1 MGIFV
6 LPRSTHVAHHC
17 GQPQQINA
25 VRKLLSD
32 VSYIQATVTV
42 CCVTV
47 VDDRGVTFCRLLCEK
62 VKTMASGGDKVSRG
76 LEMKDRHPRFQ
87 VNRVATVDEDAD
99 EEELAELYD
108 EEDDSPGSYVKS
120 FRHFTREALPRM
132 DNYRNIMSI
141 QAAYRPTLDELHQAT
156 LHGKVKQF
164 YRLCFYLHVQY

>member
-1 MGIFV
+1 MSSLRESG
-6 LPRSTHVAHHC
+6 
-17 GQPQQINA
+17 
-25 VRKLLSD
+25 
-32 VSYIQATVTV
+32 
-42 CCVTV
+42 
-47 VDDRGVTFCRLLCEK
+47 DDK
-62 VKTMASGGDKVSRG
+62 QNRG

-87 VNRVATVDEDAD
+87 VNRVATVDGDDAD

-156 LHGKVKQF
+156 LHGKFQPCSF
-164 YRLCFYLHVQY
+164 TDSGYLIGAGVTADGTFASDHQVCRVVCVVRRSGGVWGRGDWTVNGSM

>member
-1 MGIFV
+1 
-6 LPRSTHVAHHC
+6 
-17 GQPQQINA
+17 
-25 VRKLLSD
+25 
-32 VSYIQATVTV
+32 
-42 CCVTV
+42 
-47 VDDRGVTFCRLLCEK
+47 
-62 VKTMASGGDKVSRG
+62 MASSSEGGSEKQSRG

-87 VNRVATVDEDAD
+87 VNRVATVEDAD

-156 LHGKVKQF
+156 LHGKVSPAPYNLTVSRILYNYFEQ
-164 YRLCFYLHVQY
+164 

>member
-1 MGIFV
+1 MSS
-6 LPRSTHVAHHC
+6 LRTEDA
-17 GQPQQINA
+17 
-25 VRKLLSD
+25 
-32 VSYIQATVTV
+32 
-42 CCVTV
+42 
-47 VDDRGVTFCRLLCEK
+47 
-62 VKTMASGGDKVSRG
+62 GDKSRG

-87 VNRVATVDEDAD
+87 VNRVATVDDGD

-156 LHGKVKQF
+156 LHGKVGQTLLS
-164 YRLCFYLHVQY
+164 YRSRLC